1 MQKWLTLVALF
12 VIYYNGNAQ
21 QNGNYG
27 SIQGDF
33 NLNVQSY
40 TEDLK
45 INADAVDEFILM
57 NGYSNLR
64 YTKDNFLIGVRY
76 ESYLNALDGFDPRFN
91 GNGIPYRFA
100 QYSVDGLD
108 ITVGNFYEQFGN
120 GIIFRSYE
128 EKSLGID
135 NVMDGIRLKYRPTA
149 GLTIK
154 SFFGK
159 QRLYF
164 EQGPGIVR
172 GIDAELN
179 LNESFKGLNNSKT
192 NVLIGAGF
200 ISRFQQSS
208 NPVYNLPK
216 NVGAYSIRSTVNRG
230 KVSFNSEY
238 AYKYNDPDGGVT
250 YNNYAPGNAIMSNL
264 SYSERGLGIILE
276 AHRVDNMDFRSARG
290 AVLNDLTLS
299 YIPAITKQH
308 TYTLAAFYPFS
319 TQTMGELGFLGELNY
334 NIKKKST
341 LGGKYGALL
350 TVNYSRV
357 NALNG
362 GNSVLT
368 ENESHTPIFFS
379 VIGEDLYFRDF
390 NIELKKKL
398 SKKAKLTTSYV
409 DMIYNKDV
417 VQGKDVGKDIHAR
430 IGIVELN
437 YKLKPKHTIRT
448 ELQYL
453 SVDKDEKYDEDSG
466 DWMMALVEYTFAP
479 HWFFAVVDQYN
490 GGYTDY
496 EQVVHEA
503 VHYLN
508 ISCGYSS
515 GTNRFELGYGKK
527 REGIFCVGGVCRN
540 VPSSNGFTF
549 SITSSF

>member
-1 MQKWLTLVALF
+1 MQRWLPFVAILF
-12 VIYYNGNAQ
+12 SINISKAQ

-27 SIQGDF
+27 SISGDF

-45 INADAVDEFILM
+45 INAEAVDEYILM

-64 YTKDNFLIGVRY
+64 YTKDNFLIGIRY
-76 ESYLNALDGFDPRFN
+76 ESYLNAIEGFDSRYN

-100 QYSVDGLD
+100 QYSINGLD

-135 NVMDGIRLKYRPTA
+135 NVMDGIRLKYSPTS

-164 EQGPGIVR
+164 EQGEGIIR

-179 LNESFKGLNNSKT
+179 LNESFTQLKNSKT
-192 NVLIGAGF
+192 NVLLGSGF
-200 ISRFQQSS
+200 VSRFQES
-208 NPVYNLPK
+208 NNPIFNLPK
-216 NVGAYSIRSTVNRG
+216 NVAAYSFRSTINRG
-230 KVSFNSEY
+230 KISFNSEY
-238 AYKYNDPDGGVT
+238 AYKYNDPAGGVT
-250 YNNYAPGNAIMSNL
+250 ENNYAPGTALMSNL

-276 AHRVDNMDFRSARG
+276 AHRVDNMDFRSQRG
-290 AVLNDLTLS
+290 ATLNDLTLS

-319 TQTMGELGFLGELNY
+319 TQPMGELGFLGEINY

-341 LGGKYGALL
+341 LGGKYGALI

-362 GNSVLT
+362 GNSILT
-368 ENESHTPIFFS
+368 ETESHTPMFFS
-379 VIGEDLYFRDF
+379 VIGEDLFFRDF

-398 SKKAKLTTSYV
+398 NRKAKLTTSFI

-417 VQGKDVGKDIHAR
+417 VQGKGGDIHSR
-430 IGIVELN
+430 IGIIELN

-453 SVDKDEKYDEDSG
+453 SVDKNKKYDQDSG

-479 HWFFAVVDQYN
+479 HWFFAIVDQYN
-490 GGYTDY
+490 GGYIDY
-496 EQVVHEA
+496 DQIEHEA

-508 ISCGYSS
+508 LSCGYSS

-527 REGIFCVGGVCRN
+527 REGIFCVGGVCKN

-549 SITSSF
+549 SVTSSF

>member
-1 MQKWLTLVALF
+1 MQKWLTLVALL
-12 VIYYNGNAQ
+12 IYLSSNAQ
-21 QNGNYG
+21 QDGNYG

-33 NLNVQSY
+33 NINVQSY

-76 ESYLNALDGFDPRFN
+76 ESYLNALQDFDSRFN

-100 QYSVDGLD
+100 QYSVDGLN

-135 NVMDGIRLKYRPTA
+135 NVMDGIRLKYSPTA

-159 QRLYF
+159 QRLFF

-179 LNESFKGLNNSKT
+179 LNESFKSLSNSKT
-192 NVLIGAGF
+192 NILLGSGF
-200 ISRFQQSS
+200 VSRFQSS
-208 NPVYNLPK
+208 NNPVYNLPK
-216 NVGAYSIRSTVNRG
+216 NVGAYSIRSTINRG
-230 KVSFNSEY
+230 KISFNSEY
-238 AYKYNDPDGGVT
+238 AYKYNDPSGGVT
-250 YNNYAPGNAIMSNL
+250 YNNYAPGTALMSNL

-290 AVLNDLTLS
+290 VTGNELTLS

-319 TQTMGELGFLGELNY
+319 TQPMGELGFLGEINY

-368 ENESHTPIFFS
+368 ENESHTPMFFS

-390 NIELKKKL
+390 NFEIKKKV
-398 SKKAKLTTSYV
+398 SKKAKLTISYV

-417 VQGKDVGKDIHAR
+417 VQGKQVGKDIHAR
-430 IGIVELN
+430 IGIIELN
-437 YKLKPKHTIRT
+437 YKLKPKHTVRT

-453 SVDKDEKYDEDSG
+453 SVDKNEKYDEDSG
-466 DWMMALVEYTFAP
+466 DWLMALVEYTFAP

-508 ISCGYSS
+508 ISCGYSK

-527 REGIFCVGGVCRN
+527 REGIFCVGGVCKN